1 MPLLNLLAV
10 SLLTAADPAA
20 EELRAAAR
28 AWEARD
34 RTELARQSLEKLA
47 ALRSVRPDD
56 LLQLGETDLKQA
68 DLDSAR
74 TVLERLQ
81 RVYADSS
88 EARTLAIEL
97 RVMTADRVALAAIRR
112 EVETGHT
119 AGVRDALHRL
129 FPDGVPNGI
138 LGIEVCEL
146 LAASPEGRAAAEA
159 GLIDLVRRHPRDL
172 RYTVALARQLSR
184 HATTARLAVRL
195 LEPLKGRPDVRRA
208 DLNEALDRAQATLAS
223 APADTV
229 EAAMPELEPWLA
241 PAPAP
246 APAQAAARATTP
258 PVAAATSSVIAAASA
273 QTPAP
278 SDTFGTAA
286 EPTGDASDAPV
297 SAVSVWD
304 RYRTARAARA
314 AGDARAAEAAIRSL
328 EAAAA
333 TSEDAAFARALI
345 AEATGDRA
353 AARQWVERIPASS
366 GGEGLAALRTRLS
379 AITLPEPM
387 SSLPIDLWSGG
398 LNFTHKPG
406 DAGVSALTTVTVP
419 LEWRHTLADH
429 SSLGL
434 MLEAVSLDAGPLPR
448 DPAVLSGLGS
458 VAVSGLGTAAG
469 SSTHTAGIALGVA
482 WYHQD
487 LVIDIGSTPLGFAV
501 THLIGGV
508 RYAPTVGAL
517 DTRVEVFRRPVTSSL
532 LSFAGRVDPGTGRV
546 WGGVTE
552 SGAAARVGHYTA
564 DHSLS
569 LSIRLTDLDGS
580 GVIRN
585 RRLAARLAG
594 DHTVATWFGG
604 ALSFGGTLS
613 FDAYD
618 RNLLGYTLGSGG
630 YFSPQSYTALAL
642 PLEWSRRGALNA
654 VRVRLAPTVTHRH
667 DASAPWYPLDP
678 ALMTTAVAAGQI
690 PVTSAG
696 TADAASIALSIVA
709 EWRVS
714 GGVVGMSFAH
724 DRADYYRPVS
734 LSVYYRPGVA
744 PGAAYAP
751 LQPYLDY

>member
-1 MPLLNLLAV
+1 MPVLNLLAI
-10 SLLTAADPAA
+10 SLLAAADPAA

-34 RTELARQSLEKLA
+34 RTDLARQSLEKLA
-47 ALRSVRPDD
+47 SLRSVRPDD

-68 DLDSAR
+68 DLDGAR

-88 EARTLAIEL
+88 EARTLATEL
-97 RVMTADRVALAAIRR
+97 RVLTADRVALAAIRR

-146 LAASPEGRAAAEA
+146 LAASPDGRATAEA
-159 GLIDLVRRHPRDL
+159 GLIDLVRRHPRDS
-172 RYTVALARQLSR
+172 RYTVALAGQLSR
-184 HATTARLAVRL
+184 HPTTARLAVRL

-229 EAAMPELEPWLA
+229 EAAMPELEPWLGPA
-241 PAPAP
+241 PTQSAASAAALPAPA
-246 APAQAAARATTP
+246 AT
-258 PVAAATSSVIAAASA
+258 ASVIAAASA
-273 QTPAP
+273 QAQAP
-278 SDTFGTAA
+278 SDAVGTAA
-286 EPTGDASDAPV
+286 EPTGDASAAPV
-297 SAVSVWD
+297 PAISVWD
-304 RYRTARAARA
+304 LYRTARAARA

-345 AEATGDRA
+345 AEATGDRT
-353 AARQWVERIPASS
+353 AARQWVDGIPVSS
-366 GGEGLAALRTRLS
+366 GSEGVAALRTRLS
-379 AITLPEPM
+379 TVAVPEPEPLSTM
-387 SSLPIDLWSGG
+387 PNDRWSGG

-419 LEWRHTLADH
+419 LEWRHALPGH

-434 MLEAVSLDAGPLPR
+434 MVEAVSLDAGQLPR
-448 DPAVLSGLGS
+448 DPAVLTGLGS

-469 SSTHTAGIALGVA
+469 PSTHTAGIALGVA
-482 WYHQD
+482 WHHQD

-517 DTRVEVFRRPVTSSL
+517 DTSVEVFRRPVTSSL

-569 LSIRLTDLDGS
+569 LSIRLTDLDGL
-580 GVIRN
+580 GVISN

-604 ALSFGGTLS
+604 PLSFGGALS

-642 PLEWSRRGALNA
+642 PLEWSRRGALSA

-667 DASAPWYPLDP
+667 DASAPWFPLDP
-678 ALMTTAVAAGQI
+678 SLMSTAVTAGLN

-696 TADAASIALSIVA
+696 TADAVSAALSVVA

-734 LSVYYRPGVA
+734 LSVYYRPGAA